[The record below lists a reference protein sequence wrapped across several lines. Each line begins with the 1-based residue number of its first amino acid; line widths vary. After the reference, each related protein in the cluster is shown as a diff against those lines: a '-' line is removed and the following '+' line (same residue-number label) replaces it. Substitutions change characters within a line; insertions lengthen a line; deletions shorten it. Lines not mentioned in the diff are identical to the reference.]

1 MYVRL
6 AMSVDHSKT
15 CGTFFQSVMI
25 EPRSYPNAK
34 SSMSIPGGMLHVY
47 CYIGNS
53 NNEDL

>member
-1 MYVRL
+1 VYVRL